1 MRTNS
6 GEKRANEGTATFTTS
21 VGSVSRKMANA
32 VVIKILFD
40 RSRGAIRPAPRSS
53 SSDRRSIVRRGN
65 FHPRIDTS
73 LPGSSLLRPFYL
85 FGLIGLSPGSRGVA
99 AADMAPP
106 FRSIRSAN
114 DENVT
119 TSVVVATNGSS
130 IPKGA
135 VYASGS

>member
-6 GEKRANEGTATFTTS
+6 VEKRANEGTTRFATS

-32 VVIKILFD
+32 MVIKIVFN
-40 RSRGAIRPAPRSS
+40 RSRGAIRPALRSS

-73 LPGSSLLRPFYL
+73 LPGSSLLWPFYL

-106 FRSIRSAN
+106 FRSIRLGN

-119 TSVVVATNGSS
+119 TSVVATNGSS
-130 IPKGA
+130 IPKGP